1 MLHSTFIDRDE
12 FCLGETTFL
21 AVDVGGHEQ
30 GMFHQRPGYIL
41 RVLINPLQKD
51 VGTND
56 HLWKFQ

>member
-30 GMFHQRPGYIL
+30 GIFIYL
-41 RVLINPLQKD
+41 
-51 VGTND
+51 
-56 HLWKFQ
+56 